1 MTALVWF
8 RNDLR
13 SLDHAAL
20 SAAVTA
26 GPCRAVY
33 FLCPTQ
39 LDEHGIA
46 PIRRHYLRLALQA
59 LAEQLA
65 ELGILGMPFS
75 EDVGGFGG
83 GAIDAMIVMEEF
95 GKGLVV
101 EPFVPTVVCAGGFLA
116 QAGTDAQRE
125 EHLSAIIDGSRVFAF
140 AYAEPRGRY
149 DYADLETAAKKD
161 GDGYVLNGHKAVVIG
176 APWASH
182 LVVTARTGG
191 ERRDREGV
199 SVFIVDKS
207 ADGIVTRDYE
217 TVDGRRASEIY
228 FENVS
233 VPADALIGEE
243 GAGLPLIERVTDHA
257 IAAQCAEACGAM
269 KVAHAMTLEYS
280 KQRKQFGVPIGKF
293 QVLQHRM
300 VDMYTA
306 YETSVSL
313 TYLATLK
320 LDAGEAERKRT
331 VSAAKVGVG
340 QAARLIGQEAV
351 QIHGGN
357 GVTDEYAIGHYFK
370 RLTIFESE
378 FGSVDHHL
386 KRHVTLS

>member
-1 MTALVWF
+1 MDFNFTEEQDMVRDGLSRLVREQYDF
-8 RNDLR
+8 ESRRGAIESD
-13 SLDHAAL
+13 
-20 SAAVTA
+20 A
-26 GPCRAVY
+26 GWRPEIWA
-33 FLCPTQ
+33 
-39 LDEHGIA
+39 
-46 PIRRHYLRLALQA
+46 
-59 LAEQLA
+59 QLA

-75 EDVGGFGG
+75 EEDGGFGG
-83 GAIDAMIVMEEF
+83 GAIDAMVVMEEF

-101 EPFVPTVVCAGGFLA
+101 EPFVPTVVCAGGFLKH
-116 QAGTDAQRE
+116 AGTDAQKE
-125 EHLSAIIDGSRVFAF
+125 EHLAAIIDGSRVFAF
-140 AYAEPRGRY
+140 AHAEPRGRY
-149 DYADLETAAKKD
+149 DLADLETTAKRD

-182 LVVTARTGG
+182 LVVTARTSG

-207 ADGIVTRDYE
+207 AEGIVTRDYE
-217 TVDGRRASEIY
+217 TVDGRRASEVY
-228 FENVS
+228 FENAA

-243 GAGLPLIERVTDHA
+243 GAALPLVERVADEA
-257 IAAQCAEACGAM
+257 VAALCAEACGAM
-269 KVAHAMTLEYS
+269 KVAHAMTLDYS

-306 YETSVSL
+306 YETAVSL

-320 LDAGEAERKRT
+320 LDASEEERKRT

-340 QAARLIGQEAV
+340 QSARFVGQEAV

-370 RLTIFESE
+370 RLTIFQSE
-378 FGSVDHHL
+378 FGNEDHHM
-386 KRHVTLS
+386 KRHIALS

>member
-1 MTALVWF
+1 MDFNFTEEQEMVRDGLSRMVREQYDWETRRAAIESEAGWRQEVW
-8 RNDLR
+8 
-13 SLDHAAL
+13 A
-20 SAAVTA
+20 
-26 GPCRAVY
+26 
-33 FLCPTQ
+33 
-39 LDEHGIA
+39 
-46 PIRRHYLRLALQA
+46 
-59 LAEQLA
+59 QLA

-75 EDVGGFGG
+75 EEDGGFGG
-83 GAIDAMIVMEEF
+83 GAVDAMIVMQEF
-95 GKGLVV
+95 GTGLVI
-101 EPFVPTVVCAGGFLA
+101 EPFVPTVVCAGGFLKH
-116 QAGTDAQRE
+116 AGTAAQKE
-125 EHLSAIIDGSRVFAF
+125 DHLAAIIAGERVFAF

-149 DYADLETAAKKD
+149 DYADLETTAKKQ
-161 GDGYVLNGHKAVVIG
+161 GDAYVLNGHKAVVIG

-182 LVVTARTGG
+182 LIVTARTSG
-191 ERRDREGV
+191 ERRDHDGV
-199 SVFIVDKS
+199 SVFIVDKAS
-207 ADGIVTRDYE
+207 EGVVTRDYE
-217 TVDGRRASEIY
+217 TVDGRRASEVY

-233 VPADALIGEE
+233 VAPDALIGEE
-243 GAGLPLIERVTDHA
+243 GKALPLIEQVTDEA

-306 YETSVSL
+306 YESSVSL

-320 LDAGEAERKRT
+320 LGEDAAERKRA

-340 QAARLIGQEAV
+340 QAARLVGQEAV

-370 RLTIFESE
+370 RLTIFDSE
-378 FGSVDHHL
+378 FGNVDHHM
-386 KRHVTLS
+386 KRHVALG